1 MPDQSK
7 YTSKL
12 SSSNVLIIGGSS
24 GIGFCVAEASL
35 EHGAH
40 ICISSS
46 NSERVQRAVSL
57 LQERYPSYKANVHG
71 LTVDLSDAEKLEGE
85 LKGLCDGAVEK
96 FGGQKMDHVVFTAG
110 DGLAMIPLRDMNI
123 RNIIQAG
130 TVRFFAPLLLAKFLP
145 DYVNNSYKSSYII
158 TTGAVSEKPI
168 ADWSVIGSYAGGH
181 HSMVRGLALSLKPI
195 RVNGVSPGAVD
206 TELWRMSE
214 EEKERMMNSLAEK
227 MATGRAG
234 RPEDVAESYLG
245 LMKDWNIDGSMIST
259 NGGSLIM

>member
-110 DGLAMIPLRDMNI
+110 DGLAMIPLRDMVSLLLILLFFLIRVPKLSFLPIYVHSNKKKGEDTADSGI
-123 RNIIQAG
+123 RNSTEHQKHHPSRHSPFLRSFTPREISPRLRQQLVQILLHHHHRRRIGETYCRLERDWELCGG
-130 TVRFFAPLLLAKFLP
+130 TPFH
-145 DYVNNSYKSSYII
+145 
-158 TTGAVSEKPI
+158 GAWAS
-168 ADWSVIGSYAGGH
+168 A
-181 HSMVRGLALSLKPI
+181 
-195 RVNGVSPGAVD
+195 
-206 TELWRMSE
+206 
-214 EEKERMMNSLAEK
+214 
-227 MATGRAG
+227 
-234 RPEDVAESYLG
+234 
-245 LMKDWNIDGSMIST
+245 
-259 NGGSLIM
+259 